1 MRNNF
6 LHSHDNIHGSFLACS
21 QNHEHVV
28 VDRADWE
35 EAQRIFRNQR
45 KTFDFIICL
54 DSGTDMEAIVEPLLK
69 AGCDDGTIAGCCD
82 RVWIRF
88 SREAESLEQAIK
100 SAVADVRSAKCCT
113 VVRVEIEV

>member
-1 MRNNF
+1 MNFPPQF
-6 LHSHDNIHGSFLACS
+6 LHSHEHLLPNP
-21 QNHEHVV
+21 NHEHVV
-28 VDRADWE
+28 VDRADWI
-35 EAQRIFRNQR
+35 EARRIFSNKQ
-45 KTFDFIICL
+45 KTFDFIVCL
-54 DSGTDMEAIVEPLLK
+54 DSGTDMKSIADPLLE
-69 AGCDDGTIAGCCD
+69 AGCDDGTIASCGD

>member
-1 MRNNF
+1 MRSNF
-6 LHSHDNIHGSFLACS
+6 LHSHDQLHRNPDHD
-21 QNHEHVV
+21 HVI

-35 EAQRIFRNQR
+35 EAHRILNSKQ
-45 KTFDFIICL
+45 KTFDFIVCL
-54 DSGTDMEAIVEPLLK
+54 DSGTDMKLIANPLAE
-69 AGCDDGTIAGCCD
+69 AGCDDGTIASCGD